1 MEEENN
7 NKEHKSY
14 LIGVDDS
21 ARGPVIG
28 PMILAGVLIEKD
40 KQEELRTLGAKDSK
54 LLAPAK
60 RRSLARKI
68 KKSYKYHIEQS
79 SPKEIDD
86 CDNLNNLEAIKSA
99 MIINRLAD
107 GLKGEIEAIV
117 DCPSVNIEQWSGY
130 LQTLIINHRI
140 KIRAEHKA
148 DFNYPVVSAASII
161 AKETREEEIDKIRE
175 ELDIK
180 FGSGYPSDPQTIDF
194 IKFNYKNEKYK
205 DIIRHSW
212 DTVRQLQ
219 EKSKQRELS

>member
-1 MEEENN
+1 ME
-7 NKEHKSY
+7 Y
-14 LIGVDDS
+14 LIGVDD
-21 ARGPVIG
+21 AGRGPVLG
-28 PMILAGVLIEKD
+28 SMFLAGVLIEKD

-54 LLAPAK
+54 LLSPAT

-68 KKSYKYHIEQS
+68 KRSYKFHIEKS
-79 SPKEIDD
+79 TPKEIDD

-99 MIINRLAD
+99 MIINRLAN
-107 GLKGEIEAIV
+107 GLKGEITAIV
-117 DCPSVNIEQWSGY
+117 DCPSVNIETWSAY
-130 LQTLIINHRI
+130 LRGLILNQNI

-148 DFNYPVVSAASII
+148 DFNHPVVSAASII

-175 ELDIK
+175 DLDIK

-212 DTVRQLQ
+212 DTVKQLE
-219 EKSKQRELS
+219 EKSKQRELKV